1 MADLLLDD
9 IAHLLPR
16 LQGQASPA
24 RGPDAAGFDHASA
37 RRHGDDPAAPVT

>member
-16 LQGQASPA
+16 LQRQTMPS
-24 RGPDAAGFDHASA
+24 RGADPGSFDHASA
-37 RRHGDDPAAPVT
+37 RRKT

>member
-16 LQGQASPA
+16 LHRQTTPS
-24 RGPDAAGFDHASA
+24 RGTDPGSFDHASA
-37 RRHGDDPAAPVT
+37 RHKT